1 MNGDIALWL
10 IQDGITSGAI
20 YALLALALLLV
31 FAVTRIIFVPQGDF
45 ISFAGLTLATLQLGQ
60 VPGTIYLLI
69 GAAVMVAAMEAVAAL
84 QDKPAARLAR
94 MTRIA
99 VLQLGLPLAIAA
111 FAAWAAPRKLAPLL
125 QIAITLAIVVPLG
138 PMLYRIA
145 YRPLANASVLVL
157 FIVSMAAHYVLTG
170 LGLVLFGGEG
180 LRSNPISDLKF
191 DLGVLQ
197 ISAQS
202 IWVVASSM
210 VCMTVL
216 WLFFER
222 TLYGKALR
230 ATAINRIGARLV
242 GIPSALAG
250 SLAFLLA
257 AAIGALS
264 GILISPITTI
274 YYDTGLMI
282 GLKGFVG
289 AILGGMASYPLA
301 ALGALAVGL
310 LEAFASFWAS
320 ALKESIVFTFII
332 PVLLWRSLASRH
344 PVVEDEEE

>member
-10 IQDGITSGAI
+10 IQDGVTSGAI

-45 ISFAGLTLATLQLGQ
+45 ISYAGLTLGTLQLGQ
-60 VPGTIYLLI
+60 VPGTIYLLAGGAVLVAGMDAAEALRARAPARLLRI
-69 GAAVMVAAMEAVAAL
+69 GVLKLALPLAVAAL
-84 QDKPAARLAR
+84 
-94 MTRIA
+94 
-99 VLQLGLPLAIAA
+99 
-111 FAAWAAPRKLAPLL
+111 AAWAAPRKFAPVL
-125 QIAITLAIVVPLG
+125 QMAITLAIVVPLG

-157 FIVSMAAHYVLTG
+157 FIVSMAAHYMLTG

-180 LRSNPISDLKF
+180 LRSNAISDLKF
-191 DLGVLQ
+191 NLGVLN

-202 IWVVASSM
+202 LWVMGSSL
-210 VCMTVL
+210 VCMTAL
-216 WLFFER
+216 WLFFEH
-222 TLYGKALR
+222 TLYGTALR
-230 ATAINRIGARLV
+230 ATAINRVGARLV
-242 GIPSALAG
+242 GIPSVLAG
-250 SLAFLLA
+250 SLAFWLA

-264 GILISPITTI
+264 GILISPLTTI

-289 AILGGMASYPLA
+289 AILGGMVSYPLA

-310 LEAFASFWAS
+310 IEAFASFWAS

-332 PVLLWRSLASRH
+332 PVLLWRSLVSRH
-344 PVVEDEEE
+344 AVVEDEEE

>member
-1 MNGDIALWL
+1 MNTNIALWL
-10 IQDGITSGAI
+10 IQDGVTTGAI

-45 ISFAGLTLATLQLGQ
+45 ISYAGLTLGTLQLGQ
-60 VPGTIYLLI
+60 LPGTVYLLI
-69 GAAVMVAAMEAVAAL
+69 GGGAIVALTEAAAAL
-84 QDKPAARLAR
+84 RSKAPARLP
-94 MTRIA
+94 RIVA
-99 VLQLGLPLAIAA
+99 VHLGVPLAIAA
-111 FAAWAAPRKLAPLL
+111 LAAWAAPRKLDMAL
-125 QIAITLAIVVPLG
+125 QMALTLAIVVPLG

-157 FIVSMAAHYVLTG
+157 FIASMAAHYVLTG
-170 LGLVLFGGEG
+170 LGLVIFGGEG

-191 DLGVLQ
+191 DVGVLH
-197 ISAQS
+197 IGAQS
-202 IWVVASSM
+202 VWVVAAS
-210 VCMTVL
+210 VLCMTVL

-230 ATAINRIGARLV
+230 ATAMNRVGARLV

-250 SLAFLLA
+250 RLTFALA

-289 AILGGMASYPLA
+289 AILGGMGSYPLA
-301 ALGALAVGL
+301 ALGALGVGL
-310 LEAFASFWAS
+310 LESFASFWAS
-320 ALKESIVFTFII
+320 SLKEAIVFTFII
-332 PVLLWRSLASRH
+332 PVLLWRSLVSRH
-344 PVVEDEEE
+344 AVVEDEEE